1 MEGQALDPKKAI
13 RLALLCLS
21 SFVAVVVAAP
31 SIIWKNS
38 ASVPLPPVISAIPT
52 GATDPSLSSVYR
64 QGLPSLYIPVYLT
77 KEKKVESLPLET
89 YVRGVLAAEMPI
101 EFELEALKAQAM
113 AARTYI
119 IRKQVEQEM
128 GMGNLPPGEA
138 LVTDT
143 INHQVYVSDLELKAR
158 WGSLYEGNSDK
169 LDQAIRETEGIV
181 LTYDGKPIE
190 ANFFSTSNGY
200 TENSED
206 YWNTYIPYLRS
217 VPSPWDRTLSPR
229 FKETIE
235 LSAAALRN
243 KLGISSTLSV
253 SAGNGGGLQIIELSQ
268 GHRIKKLRI
277 AGKAFS
283 GREVREKLGLNSS
296 QFQWSWQGDR
306 LQITTFGYGHGVGMS
321 QWGAQG
327 MALEGRKAEEI
338 VKYFYTGIE
347 LGEAANFSIGNNL
360 QKK

>member
-31 SIIWKNS
+31 SILWKNS
-38 ASVPLPPVISAIPT
+38 ASVSMPSVISANQT
-52 GATDPSLSSVYR
+52 AETDPSMPSVYR
-64 QGLPSLYIPVYLT
+64 QGSSSLYIPVYLT

-128 GMGNLPPGEA
+128 GNLPPGEA

-169 LDQAIRETEGIV
+169 LDQAIRETEGVI

-206 YWNTYIPYLRS
+206 YWNSYIPYLRS
-217 VPSPWDRTLSPR
+217 VPSPWDRMLSPR
-229 FKETIE
+229 FKETVE
-235 LSAAALRN
+235 MSAAALRS

-253 SAGNGGGLQIIELSQ
+253 STGSGSGLQVVELSQ

-347 LGEAANFSIGNNL
+347 LGEAANFSKGNNL

>member
-1 MEGQALDPKKAI
+1 MDPKKAI

-253 SAGNGGGLQIIELSQ
+253 SAGNGSGLQIIELSQ